1 MVTDGSLY
9 VPCLDDTIS
18 ILDKINYLILRRIGG
33 TLIYFF
39 QFSLCIFS
47 TDIYLIVETQTNF
60 WWKTLQIPLPFTSW
74 LTLTSGRH
82 WQYVRELEK
91 REIEILNAS
100 HFFEVDTDLFHLQ
113 SNVLFIDV
121 PWDHEKN
128 SVGKPKMIRL
138 TTGRANATS

>member
-18 ILDKINYLILRRIGG
+18 ILDKINYLILRIIGG

-60 WWKTLQIPLPFTSW
+60 
-74 LTLTSGRH
+74 
-82 WQYVRELEK
+82 
-91 REIEILNAS
+91 
-100 HFFEVDTDLFHLQ
+100 
-113 SNVLFIDV
+113 
-121 PWDHEKN
+121 
-128 SVGKPKMIRL
+128 
-138 TTGRANATS
+138 